1 MSPGPT
7 MSQVLQVGLKED
19 LSKLTFMTSA
29 LATVFGVP
37 NCRLTRCG
45 YTGEDGVEVSTY
57 VCVCRFFHASG
68 QLVLY
73 YNLCLIDSFLKKEKE
88 EKKGC
93 IGNQFCG
100 VPQFSAGPVPHH
112 SLCQPKACARP
123 QMSVIAWTVCYFFL
137 TSVCNSY

>member
-73 YNLCLIDSFLKKEKE
+73 YNLCLIDSFFKKRKRG
-88 EKKGC
+88 KKRLYWQAVLWGPT
-93 IGNQFCG
+93 IFCR
-100 VPQFSAGPVPHH
+100 PCPPSLPLPTK
-112 SLCQPKACARP
+112 SLCKTSNVRYCLD
-123 QMSVIAWTVCYFFL
+123 SVLFL
-137 TSVCNSY
+137 SNLSV

>member
-7 MSQVLQVGLKED
+7 MSQVLQAGLKED

-37 NCRLTRCG
+37 DCRLTRCG

-57 VCVCRFFHASG
+57 VCACRFFHASG

-73 YNLCLIDSFLKKEKE
+73 YNLCLMDSVFIKKKKKKLYWQAVLWGPTPLCWPCPPSLPLTTKSPCKSSNVRYCLDSVLFLS
-88 EKKGC
+88 
-93 IGNQFCG
+93 NLG
-100 VPQFSAGPVPHH
+100 V
-112 SLCQPKACARP
+112 
-123 QMSVIAWTVCYFFL
+123 
-137 TSVCNSY
+137 

>member
-7 MSQVLQVGLKED
+7 MSQVLQAGLKED

-37 NCRLTRCG
+37 DCRLTRCG

-57 VCVCRFFHASG
+57 VCACRFFHASG

-73 YNLCLIDSFLKKEKE
+73 YNLCLMDSVFIKKKKKKKLYWQAVLWGPTPLCWPCPPSLPLTTQIPCKSSNVRYCLDSVLFLS
-88 EKKGC
+88 
-93 IGNQFCG
+93 NLG
-100 VPQFSAGPVPHH
+100 V
-112 SLCQPKACARP
+112 
-123 QMSVIAWTVCYFFL
+123 
-137 TSVCNSY
+137 

>member
-7 MSQVLQVGLKED
+7 MSQVLQAGLKED

-37 NCRLTRCG
+37 DCRLTRCG

-57 VCVCRFFHASG
+57 VCACRFFHASG

-73 YNLCLIDSFLKKEKE
+73 YNLCLMDSVFIKK
-88 EKKGC
+88 KKKKKLYW
-93 IGNQFCG
+93 QA
-100 VPQFSAGPVPHH
+100 VLWGPT
-112 SLCQPKACARP
+112 SLCWPCPPSLPLTTKSPCKSSNVRYCLD
-123 QMSVIAWTVCYFFL
+123 SVLFL
-137 TSVCNSY
+137 SNLGV